1 MPVSSAAN
9 VLYGLPHSLYTGIAR
24 SYLRTQGI
32 AYLELPPAH
41 ADFVERILPTIQR
54 SIVPVLETPDGE
66 IIQDSLDIID
76 HFERQGVPYP
86 AYPEGPLQSVLAI
99 ILQYYGSQAMLRHA
113 MHYRWSYLE
122 QQETF
127 LRHAFATGS
136 DAARAETIMA
146 RMQSYLPAL
155 GVNAE
160 TIPLIEQSFEN
171 LLDILEAHFAQH
183 PFLFGGRPSVADYGL
198 IGPMFA
204 HLGRDPVPSD
214 LMKRRS
220 PNVFRWVERMTAP
233 GLDTPD
239 FPGYGTDFITED
251 AIPSTLEPLLKQVA
265 EEIFPELT
273 AKFECMDALIDKLQ
287 PEDGQPVAAK
297 AHQRHVGQV
306 ETRFRGA
313 PITSGVAPYSMYILR
328 RADQLLEQAGD
339 ADRSKVQA
347 YLQRFGLDK
356 ALPGKR
362 GYSVARRNHIEVWER
377 R

>member
-1 MPVSSAAN
+1 MPISTSVN
-9 VLYGLPHSLYTGIAR
+9 VLYGLPHSLYTGVAR

-32 AYLELPPAH
+32 AYREVTPAH
-41 ADFVERILPTIQR
+41 ADFVERILPTIKR
-54 SIVPVLETPDGE
+54 SIVPVLETPDGD

-76 HFERQGVPYP
+76 HFEHQGVPYP

-99 ILQYYGSQAMLRHA
+99 ILQYYGYQAMLRHA

-122 QQETF
+122 QQQSF

-136 DAARAETIMA
+136 DAARAEKIMA

-160 TIPLIEQSFEN
+160 TIPLIEQSFES
-171 LLDILEAHFAQH
+171 LLDILEAHFAVH
-183 PFLFGGRPSVADYGL
+183 PFLLGGRPSVADYGL

-214 LMKRRS
+214 LMKRRA
-220 PNVFRWVERMTAP
+220 PNVFRWVERMMAP

-239 FPGYGTDFITED
+239 FPEYGIDFIADD
-251 AIPSTLEPLLKQVA
+251 AIPATLEPLLKHVA
-265 EEIFPELT
+265 TEIFPELT
-273 AKFECMDALIDKLQ
+273 AKFECMDALIDEHN
-287 PEDGQPVAAK
+287 PEDGQPVEAK
-297 AHQRHVGQV
+297 PHQRHVGQV
-306 ETRFRGA
+306 ETTFRGA
-313 PITSGVAPYSMYILR
+313 PIISGVAPYSMYILR
-328 RADQLLEQAGD
+328 RADQVLAQASD
-339 ADRSKVQA
+339 TDRSKVQA
-347 YLQRFGLDK
+347 YLQRFGLEK
-356 ALPGKR
+356 ALPGER

>member
-1 MPVSSAAN
+1 MSVSSSVN

-41 ADFVERILPTIQR
+41 ADFVEWILPTIKR

-76 HFERQGVPYP
+76 HFEHQGVPYP
-86 AYPEGPLQSVLAI
+86 AYPEGSLQSVLSI
-99 ILQYYGSQAMLRHA
+99 ILQYYGYQAMLRHA
-113 MHYRWSYLE
+113 MHYRWSYLG
-122 QQETF
+122 QQDVF

-136 DAARAETIMA
+136 DAARAEAIMA

-155 GVNAE
+155 GINAD
-160 TIPLIEQSFEN
+160 TVPLIERSFEN
-171 LLDILEAHFAQH
+171 LLDILDAHFAQH

-239 FPGYGTDFITED
+239 FPGYGTDFIAAD
-251 AIPSTLEPLLKQVA
+251 AIPTTLEPLLEHVA

-273 AKFECMDALIDKLQ
+273 AKYECMDALIAEHQ
-287 PEDGQPVAAK
+287 PEDGQPVASK

-306 ETRFRGA
+306 ETTFRGA

-328 RADQLLEQAGD
+328 RADQVLAQASDSEQSA
-339 ADRSKVQA
+339 VQA
-347 YLQRFGLDK
+347 YLHRFGLEQ
-356 ALPGKR
+356 ALPGER
-362 GYSVARRNHIEVWER
+362 GYNVARRNHIEVWER
-377 R
+377 P